1 MKGHTKQATAIGIDN
16 AGSRLVTG
24 AYDCVVRFWDFY
36 GMDKNTHSF
45 RLVTP
50 YEGNH
55 INQISWAK
63 DGKNVL
69 IVCADA

>member
-1 MKGHTKQATAIGIDN
+1 MIKGHTKQATAIGIDN
-16 AGSRLVTG
+16 AGSRLITG

-50 YEGNH
+50 YEGN
-55 INQISWAK
+55 
-63 DGKNVL
+63 
-69 IVCADA
+69 